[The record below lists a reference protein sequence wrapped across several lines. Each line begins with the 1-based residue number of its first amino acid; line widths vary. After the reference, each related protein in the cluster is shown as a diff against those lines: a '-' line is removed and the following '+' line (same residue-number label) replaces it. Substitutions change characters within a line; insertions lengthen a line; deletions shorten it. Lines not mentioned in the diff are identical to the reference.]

1 MKKLYI
7 ESHFDATPD
16 EIWDVFESDAFRER
30 LSEHTGVSSELLE
43 EKEQNGVIVRKLKF
57 TTNSDL
63 PKIAAK
69 ALGTKRLSYEQT
81 NRFDRGNSR
90 LDWNVVLPN
99 LSDRVKVSGVTSIAP
114 DGSGSKRTV
123 DGTIEVKMRLI
134 GGQIEKVVADRF
146 SGSMTRAVE
155 LAQELLDERNQ
166 A

>member
-7 ESHFDATPD
+7 ESHFDAAPD
-16 EIWDVFESDAFRER
+16 AIWDVFESDEFRTR
-30 LSEHTGVSSELLE
+30 LAEHTGVSSQLIE
-43 EKEQNGVIVRKLKF
+43 ETETNGVIVRRLKF

-81 NRFDRGNSR
+81 NRFDRANSR

-99 LSDRVKVSGVTSIAP
+99 LSDRVSVTGVTSIEA
-114 DGSGSKRTV
+114 DGSGSRRVV
-123 DGTIEVKMRLI
+123 DGSIEVKMRLI
-134 GGQIEKVVADRF
+134 GGQIEKVVAERF

-155 LAQELLDERNQ
+155 LAKEILDERNS
-166 A
+166 